1 MTKHE
6 RKALQKLNET
16 DDTVTTKSE
25 ESGAVIIVDVKGY
38 IRETESQLKNMDN
51 YDRLN
56 MIKERNTTY

>member
-25 ESGAVIIVDVKGY
+25 ESGAVVIVDVKGY
-38 IRETESQLKNMDN
+38 IREAESQLKNMDN

>member
-16 DDTVTTKSE
+16 DDTVATKSE

-38 IRETESQLKNMDN
+38 IREAESQLKNMDN

>member
-1 MTKHE
+1 M
-6 RKALQKLNET
+6 
-16 DDTVTTKSE
+16 TTKSE

-38 IRETESQLKNMDN
+38 IRGAESQLKNMDN

>member
-1 MTKHE
+1 MSKHE

-38 IRETESQLKNMDN
+38 IREAESQLKNMDN

>member
-16 DDTVTTKSE
+16 DDTVATKSE
-25 ESGAVIIVDVKGY
+25 ESGTVIIVDVKGY
-38 IRETESQLKNMDN
+38 IREAESQLKNMDN

>member
-38 IRETESQLKNMDN
+38 IREAESQLKNMDN

>member
-1 MTKHE
+1 MTKDE

-38 IRETESQLKNMDN
+38 IREAESQLKNMDN